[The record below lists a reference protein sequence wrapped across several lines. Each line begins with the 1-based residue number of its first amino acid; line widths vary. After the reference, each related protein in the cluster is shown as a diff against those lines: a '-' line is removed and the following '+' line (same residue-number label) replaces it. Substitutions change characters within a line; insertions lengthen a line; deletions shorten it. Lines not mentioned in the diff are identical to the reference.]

1 MIDSQ
6 VPWSFHAMKLPVN
19 GRRTETEGR
28 IRVVTL
34 IDTIKSAGAERLATQ
49 IATLIDPEQFESV
62 LCVSR
67 WERRERSAG
76 TDSLLADFEE
86 RGGRI
91 LPLHRRSRL
100 DLWHWRPLLRALRSE
115 TDILHSHVFT
125 SNAWGSVLGRLA
137 RVPVVISHEH
147 TWSYEGAP
155 LRRFVDRDVISRL
168 SDVFLACSRED
179 RRRMI
184 ELERIKPEKLRLIPN
199 GIEAPQRGQPHDVR
213 QELGIPAS
221 APLAVAVGRLTP
233 DKGFDVLIE
242 AAAELRDD
250 FPDLRVLI
258 AGGGDDLALL
268 NEMVDREGLT
278 GTVTLL
284 GVRSDVPDL
293 LDAADVAV
301 SSSRVEGSPLAVLE
315 QMEASKAIVAT
326 AVGGVPDMI
335 DDGVH
340 GLLVENGDQTG
351 LARAIGELLRDRRR
365 AEELG
370 RRAQERRRSEFDL
383 SVMVGR
389 VEDLYRELWSAARAS
404 R

>member
-1 MIDSQ
+1 
-6 VPWSFHAMKLPVN
+6 MKLPVD
-19 GRRTETEGR
+19 GRGMKTDER

-49 IATLIDPEQFESV
+49 IATRIDPEQFESV

-67 WERRERSAG
+67 WDRRERSAG
-76 TDSLLADFEE
+76 TDALLADFEE

-100 DLWHWRPLLRALRSE
+100 DLWRWLPLLQALRTE
-115 TDILHSHVFT
+115 TDVLHSHVFT
-125 SNAWGSVLGRLA
+125 SNAWGSVLGRFA

-155 LRRFVDRDVISRL
+155 LRRFVDREVISRL

-179 RRRMI
+179 QRRMI

-199 GIEAPQRGQPHDVR
+199 GIEAPQRGEPRDVR
-213 QELGIPAS
+213 AELGIPAS

-242 AAAELRDD
+242 AAAELRKD

-258 AGGGDDLALL
+258 AGGGDDMALL
-268 NEMVDREGLT
+268 NELVDREGVT
-278 GTVTLL
+278 DTVTLL
-284 GVRSDVPDL
+284 GVRSDVTDL

-340 GLLVENGDQTG
+340 GLLVESEDQAG
-351 LARAIGELLRDRRR
+351 LAEAIGELLRDRPR

-370 RRAQERRRSEFDL
+370 RQARRRRRSEFDL

-389 VEDLYRELWSAARAS
+389 VEDLYRELWSGARHAP
-404 R
+404 

>member
-1 MIDSQ
+1 
-6 VPWSFHAMKLPVN
+6 
-19 GRRTETEGR
+19 
-28 IRVVTL
+28 
-34 IDTIKSAGAERLATQ
+34 
-49 IATLIDPEQFESV
+49 
-62 LCVSR
+62 
-67 WERRERSAG
+67 
-76 TDSLLADFEE
+76 
-86 RGGRI
+86 
-91 LPLHRRSRL
+91 
-100 DLWHWRPLLRALRSE
+100 
-115 TDILHSHVFT
+115 
-125 SNAWGSVLGRLA
+125 
-137 RVPVVISHEH
+137 
-147 TWSYEGAP
+147 
-155 LRRFVDRDVISRL
+155 
-168 SDVFLACSRED
+168 
-179 RRRMI
+179 
-184 ELERIKPEKLRLIPN
+184 
-199 GIEAPQRGQPHDVR
+199 
-213 QELGIPAS
+213 
-221 APLAVAVGRLTP
+221 VAVGRLTP

-242 AAAELRDD
+242 AAAELKDD

-340 GLLVENGDQTG
+340 DLLVECEDQTG
-351 LARAIGELLRDRRR
+351 LARAIGELLRDRGR
-365 AEELG
+365 AERLG
-370 RRAQERRRSEFDL
+370 RQAQERRRSEFDL

-389 VEDLYRELWSAARAS
+389 VEDLYRELWSAARDS